1 MLKRISSYTFVLLVM
16 VSVMSACKKDYES
29 AESIDGKKIETYLS
43 NNKINATKDPAGTGF
58 YYQIVQPGTGLNLFK
73 DTDSVLYSV
82 TVKSLLNG
90 NTYFT
95 SSTNANLGTYVG
107 YSSQLLGINI
117 KAIQST
123 LKLIKPGGSVRIL
136 VPSYLAFG
144 KNGNSVLNI
153 PSNELLDIVV
163 STYPETKQVEL
174 DDRKIREFIDA
185 KGLSLTAKKDS
196 VTGVYYIVT
205 QAGTGTEV
213 IDMASSL
220 TLNYTARF
228 FNGTVFDSTTD
239 GTFKVELTGV
249 IDGWSVLKKFSKG
262 TKVRLLVPSFRAYG
276 TTGRTDQVTGATI
289 IERNANLDFEIEI
302 ADVVN

>member
-95 SSTNANLGTYVG
+95 SSANANLGTYVG

-163 STYPETKQVEL
+163 STYAETKQVDL
-174 DDRKIREFIDA
+174 DQKKILEFIAA
-185 KGLSLTAKKDS
+185 KGLTATRDDS
-196 VTGVYYIVT
+196 GVYYIVT
-205 QAGTGTEV
+205 QEGPATGAV

-249 IDGWSVLKKFSKG
+249 IDGWSVLKKFKKG
-262 TKVRLLVPSFRAYG
+262 TKVRLLVPSFKAYG